1 MNSMPP
7 PETMEVLNSLA
18 RKWLISSIRM
28 RTLETRMPRRRGPPQ
43 NFLGKFFHAHA
54 AMRRRYDCEQT
65 LLAQRGQGFHV
76 MFEQRLERLLR
87 LPFRVLRRHHLH
99 AIKCEGKLKIER
111 LFAPQRAIVV
121 ERCGAQLG
129 RHEIR
134 DRCAVT
140 RATKS
145 TIDFFV
151 APSFQEGRGSE
162 TCVKTLPARLVAS
175 SVASS
180 ARRLKRSQ
188 RIKTLEAPSCS

>member
-1 MNSMPP
+1 
-7 PETMEVLNSLA
+7 
-18 RKWLISSIRM
+18 
-28 RTLETRMPRRRGPPQ
+28 
-43 NFLGKFFHAHA
+43 
-54 AMRRRYDCEQT
+54 MRRRYDREQT
-65 LLAQRGQGFHV
+65 LLAQRGLSCHV
-76 MFEQRLERLLR
+76 RATPRTAASSSIPGAAAPSPSRDQM
-87 LPFRVLRRHHLH
+87 RRQ
-99 AIKCEGKLKIER
+99 AENER

-162 TCVKTLPARLVAS
+162 TCAKTLPARLVAS

-180 ARRLKRSQ
+180 ARR
-188 RIKTLEAPSCS
+188 